1 MQCLACNNFTC
12 LCSGGVW
19 YAGITNNSGFIN
31 MLGDLSK
38 RYESNGNPAAIG
50 YDRVGGWSYGA
61 YQISCNAGTMSQF
74 IVWLAEKYPEFA
86 QKLQMAGGA
95 KSASGGSMSF
105 KSAWVELANDPDFA
119 VAQHEFIKSTHYEPL
134 VIGVRRL
141 GLDIADRSGALQDV
155 AWSTAV
161 QHGVRGGINVFRN
174 ALDGRDDLPDSLLI
188 PAIYKERRGHFGNST
203 ERVRDAVMRR
213 FDAECNQAMAML
225 GQQVRAIEIASTPQQ
240 SKNNDVKAENS
251 NGEKQWSE
259 YL

>member
-1 MQCLACNNFTC
+1 
-12 LCSGGVW
+12 
-19 YAGITNNSGFIN
+19 

-38 RYESNGNPAAIG
+38 RYESSGNPAAIG
-50 YDRVGGWSYGA
+50 YDRVGGWSYGE
-61 YQISCNAGTMSQF
+61 YQIACNTGTMSQF
-74 IVWLAEKYPEFA
+74 IAWLAEKYPEFA
-86 QKLQMAGGA
+86 QRLQMAGGA

-188 PAIYKERRGHFGNST
+188 PAIYKERRGHFMNST

-213 FDAECNQAMAML
+213 FDAECNQAMAMI
-225 GQQVRAIEIASTPQQ
+225 GQQAHAIEIASTPQQ
-240 SKNNDVKAENS
+240 PKNNDVKTENS
-251 NGEKQWSE
+251 SGEKQWSE

>member
-1 MQCLACNNFTC
+1 
-12 LCSGGVW
+12 
-19 YAGITNNSGFIN
+19 

-50 YDRVGGWSYGA
+50 YDRVGGWSYGT
-61 YQISCNAGTMSQF
+61 YQIACNTGTMSQF
-74 IVWLAEKYPEFA
+74 IAWLAEKYPEFA

-119 VAQHEFIKSTHYEPL
+119 VAQHGFIKSTHYDPL
-134 VIGVRRL
+134 VSGVRKL
-141 GLDIADRSGALQDV
+141 GLDITDRSNAMQDV
-155 AWSTAV
+155 AWSVAV
-161 QHGVRGGINVFRN
+161 QHGVSGGISVFRD
-174 ALDGRDDLPDSLLI
+174 ALDGGNDLPDSLLI
-188 PAIYKERRGHFGNST
+188 PAIYKSRRGRFVGST

-225 GQQVRAIEIASTPQQ
+225 GQQARAIEIASTPP
-240 SKNNDVKAENS
+240 KNNDAKTEKIS
-251 NGEKQWSE
+251 GEKQWSE

>member
-1 MQCLACNNFTC
+1 
-12 LCSGGVW
+12 
-19 YAGITNNSGFIN
+19 

-38 RYESNGNPAAIG
+38 HYESSGNPAAIG
-50 YDRVGGWSYGA
+50 YDRVGGLSYGT
-61 YQISCNAGTMSQF
+61 YQIACNTGTMSQF
-74 IVWLAEKYPEFA
+74 IAWLAEKYPEFA

-119 VAQHEFIKSTHYEPL
+119 VAQHGFIKSTHYDPL
-134 VIGVRRL
+134 VSGVRKL
-141 GLDIADRSGALQDV
+141 GLDITDRSNAMQDV

-161 QHGVRGGINVFRN
+161 QHGVKGGIDVFRDV
-174 ALDGRDDLPDSLLI
+174 LDGHDDLPDSLLI
-188 PAIYKERRGHFGNST
+188 PAIYKERRGRFGSST

-240 SKNNDVKAENS
+240 PKNNEIKSEKS
-251 NGEKQWSE
+251 GGEKQWAE